1 MNQFANQLK
10 AQGVSLDLYLQYT
23 GMDQDSLKET
33 YLFRAEYEVKLRL
46 ALEKIA
52 ALEGLK
58 VTDEEQDEEIKKL
71 ADENNLTVDDVK
83 RRIYTEDLRTDMLVT
98 KALDIVKEA
107 AVATEAEEEAPAEAA
122 AEEAAPAEA
131 E

>member
-10 AQGVSLDLYLQYT
+10 QQGVSMELYLQYT
-23 GMDQDSLKET
+23 GMDQDSLKAT
-33 YLFRAEYEVKLRL
+33 YLDRAEGEVKLRL

-52 ALEGLK
+52 ELEGLK
-58 VTDEEQDEEIKKL
+58 VTDEELEEEIKKL

>member
-1 MNQFANQLK
+1 
-10 AQGVSLDLYLQYT
+10 
-23 GMDQDSLKET
+23 MDQDSLKAT
-33 YLFRAEYEVKLRL
+33 YLDRAEGEVKLRL

-52 ALEGLK
+52 ELEGLK
-58 VTDEEQDEEIKKL
+58 VTDEELEEEIKKL